1 VYALWVAA
9 PATADGRVPRFLG
22 ILLPLLVLSGI
33 ASALAAS
40 WRARIDRGL
49 WGVLRFLIPGGLML
63 LFAGAVITGFRDVPI
78 LSRFFSSGFS
88 YDVRL
93 GATLLALALFNSV
106 INQARSRERAQGIA
120 LRKRLASVRRYF
132 QEELDRPQPAL
143 RDEWFPYVLAFGLD
157 KDAQDWFKAYGGQ
170 SAGGSEASSWSSSPS
185 TSSSS
190 SGSAPWSSVPSGW
203 SGGGGAFGGAGATA
217 TWALAASSLAAG
229 VAAPSSSGG
238 SDGGSGGGGGGGS
251 SSGGGGGGGW

>member
-1 VYALWVAA
+1 
-9 PATADGRVPRFLG
+9 
-22 ILLPLLVLSGI
+22 
-33 ASALAAS
+33 
-40 WRARIDRGL
+40 
-49 WGVLRFLIPGGLML
+49 M
-63 LFAGAVITGFRDVPI
+63 PI
-78 LSRFFSSGFS
+78 LSSVFSSGFS

-93 GATLLALALFNSV
+93 GATLLAFALFNSM

-132 QEELDRPQPAL
+132 EEELDRPQPAL

-157 KDAQDWFKAYGGQ
+157 RDAQDWFKAHGGQ
-170 SAGGSEASSWSSSPS
+170 STSRSSTSTWSGSTS

-190 SGSAPWSSVPSGW
+190 SGSASSAPTGW

-217 TWALAASSLAAG
+217 AWAVAASSLASG
-229 VAAPSSSGG
+229 VAAPSSSGSSSSG
-238 SDGGSGGGGGGGS
+238 GGGGGGGS